1 MERKLFESIV
11 EILNEALSLDDV
23 LDNTSMKVTKSQW
36 DKLLKSL
43 SKSDVYEFA
52 TTKAWNKGVSDA
64 KAAKKNHLSSRLSS
78 PYKPNT
84 AAYWLWN
91 HGYDSV

>member
-1 MERKLFESIV
+1 MERNLFKSIV
-11 EILNEALSLDDV
+11 EILEGKQSLDDV
-23 LDNTSMKVTKSQW
+23 LDNTSQKMTAAQWKKFLQSLTKS
-36 DKLLKSL
+36 DI
-43 SKSDVYEFA
+43 YEFA

-64 KAAKKNHLSSRLSS
+64 KAAKKNHLSFKMSS

-91 HGYDSV
+91 HGYDTI